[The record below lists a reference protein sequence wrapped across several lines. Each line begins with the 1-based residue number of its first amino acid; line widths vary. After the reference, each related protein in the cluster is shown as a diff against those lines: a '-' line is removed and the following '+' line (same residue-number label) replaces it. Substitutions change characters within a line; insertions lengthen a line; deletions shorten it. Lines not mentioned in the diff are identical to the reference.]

1 MPSDEKDLPIV
12 PQRLKGKRALVTGAN
27 SGIGRSIALRLARE
41 GASVAVNY
49 YSKPEATKEV
59 VREIESYGTKAFA
72 VQADVSVEDQ
82 ADEMFGRIAETFGG
96 LEILVNNAGIESH
109 HEFLEMPLAAWRKV
123 LDVNLTGAFLC
134 AQRAAQLMV
143 QGKAGGAIVNIS
155 SVHNVIPWG
164 GYAHYCAT
172 KAGLDMLTKTVA
184 LELATENVRVNSVA
198 PGAIG
203 TPINED
209 VWKDPEGLRDL
220 LRKIPTARVG
230 QTEEVAACVAFLCS
244 DEASYVTG
252 AVLYVDGGMT
262 LYPEFRHG
270 G

>member
-134 AQRAAQLMV
+134 AQRA
-143 QGKAGGAIVNIS
+143 
-155 SVHNVIPWG
+155 
-164 GYAHYCAT
+164 
-172 KAGLDMLTKTVA
+172 
-184 LELATENVRVNSVA
+184 
-198 PGAIG
+198 
-203 TPINED
+203 
-209 VWKDPEGLRDL
+209 
-220 LRKIPTARVG
+220 
-230 QTEEVAACVAFLCS
+230 
-244 DEASYVTG
+244 
-252 AVLYVDGGMT
+252 
-262 LYPEFRHG
+262 
-270 G
+270 